1 MKNSFYRFL
10 LYGFIIFL
18 FFVMLFSFVFTNK
31 KLTKDISSNVSG
43 FVTKV
48 DSVVSVPFTALS
60 KSHNV
65 ISDLLSTYNENQ
77 DLKKSLSNLENQSSI
92 ISNLK
97 VSMESSVVL
106 NNFIYVD
113 NILNDSLR
121 ASLNL
126 SDKLSRDN
134 VLTAEVSMRP
144 SVTWLKELTIN
155 VGKSKNVS
163 KSMLATSNGGVIGLV
178 TKVYDDTTTIS
189 LLSSSSSDSYL
200 ASSVKS
206 EDDNHIFGIISR
218 YDNKKKLLEM
228 TQLNS
233 SSNVKVGTEVVT
245 SGLDDVS
252 VKDVPIG
259 TVDSVSDYEGNR
271 TILVKPYADFDKISY
286 VTLVG
291 DGK

>member
-10 LYGFIIFL
+10 LYGFIILL

-60 KSHNV
+60 KSRNV
-65 ISDLLSTYNENQ
+65 ISDLLSTYNENR
-77 DLKKSLSNLENQSSI
+77 DLKKSLSNLENQASI
-92 ISNLK
+92 ISNLQ
-97 VSMESSVVL
+97 EE
-106 NNFIYVD
+106 
-113 NILNDSLR
+113 NDSLR

-163 KSMLATSNGGVIGLV
+163 KSMLATSNGGVIGFV

-206 EDDNHIFGIISR
+206 EDDNQIFGIISR
-218 YDNKKKLLEM
+218 YDKKKKLLEM

>member
-10 LYGFIIFL
+10 LYGFIIIL

-60 KSHNV
+60 KFHNV
-65 ISDLLSTYNENQ
+65 ISDLLSTYNENR

-92 ISNLK
+92 ISNLQ
-97 VSMESSVVL
+97 EE
-106 NNFIYVD
+106 
-113 NILNDSLR
+113 NDSLR

-163 KSMLATSNGGVIGLV
+163 KSMLATSNGGVIGFV

-206 EDDNHIFGIISR
+206 EDDNQIFGIISR

>member
-10 LYGFIIFL
+10 LYGFIIIL

-31 KLTKDISSNVSG
+31 KLTKDISFNVSG
-43 FVTKV
+43 LVTKV
-48 DSVVSVPFTALS
+48 DSVVSVPFTVLS

-65 ISDLLSTYNENQ
+65 LSDLLSTYSENH
-77 DLKKSLSNLENQSSI
+77 DLKKSLSNLENQSAI
-92 ISNLK
+92 ISNLQ
-97 VSMESSVVL
+97 EE
-106 NNFIYVD
+106 
-113 NILNDSLR
+113 NDSLR

-163 KSMLATSNGGVIGLV
+163 KSMLATSNGGVIGFV

-206 EDDNHIFGIISR
+206 EDDNQIFGIISR

-259 TVDSVSDYEGNR
+259 TVDSVIDYEGNR

>member
-10 LYGFIIFL
+10 LYGFIIIL

-31 KLTKDISSNVSG
+31 KLTKDISFNVSG
-43 FVTKV
+43 LVTKV
-48 DSVVSVPFTALS
+48 DSVVSVPFTVLS

-65 ISDLLSTYNENQ
+65 LSDLLSTYSENR
-77 DLKKSLSNLENQSSI
+77 DLKKSLSNLENQSAI
-92 ISNLK
+92 ISNLQ
-97 VSMESSVVL
+97 EE
-106 NNFIYVD
+106 
-113 NILNDSLR
+113 NDSLR

-163 KSMLATSNGGVIGLV
+163 KSMLATSNGGVIGFV

-206 EDDNHIFGIISR
+206 EDDNQIFGIISR

-252 VKDVPIG
+252 VKDVPFG
-259 TVDSVSDYEGNR
+259 TVDSESDYEGNR

>member
-10 LYGFIIFL
+10 LYGFIIIL

-31 KLTKDISSNVSG
+31 KLTKDISFNVSG
-43 FVTKV
+43 LVTKV
-48 DSVVSVPFTALS
+48 DSVVSVPFTVLS

-65 ISDLLSTYNENQ
+65 LSDLLSTYSENR
-77 DLKKSLSNLENQSSI
+77 DLKKSLSNLENQSAI
-92 ISNLK
+92 ISNLQ
-97 VSMESSVVL
+97 EE
-106 NNFIYVD
+106 
-113 NILNDSLR
+113 NDSLR

-163 KSMLATSNGGVIGLV
+163 KSMLATSNGGVIGFV

-189 LLSSSSSDSYL
+189 LLSSNSSDSYL

-206 EDDNHIFGIISR
+206 EDDNQIFGIISR

-259 TVDSVSDYEGNR
+259 TVDSVIDYEGNR
-271 TILVKPYADFDKISY
+271 TIWVKPYADFDKISY

>member
-10 LYGFIIFL
+10 LYGFIIIL

-31 KLTKDISSNVSG
+31 KLTKDISFNVSG
-43 FVTKV
+43 LVTKV
-48 DSVVSVPFTALS
+48 DSVVSVPFTVLS

-65 ISDLLSTYNENQ
+65 LSDLLSTYNENR

-92 ISNLK
+92 ISNLQ
-97 VSMESSVVL
+97 EE
-106 NNFIYVD
+106 
-113 NILNDSLR
+113 NDSLR

-126 SDKLSRDN
+126 SDKLGRDN

-163 KSMLATSNGGVIGLV
+163 KSMLATSNGGVIGFV

-206 EDDNHIFGIISR
+206 EDGNQIFGIISR

-259 TVDSVSDYEGNR
+259 TVDSVIDYEGNR
-271 TILVKPYADFDKISY
+271 TILVKSYADFDKISY

>member
-10 LYGFIIFL
+10 LYGFIIIL

-31 KLTKDISSNVSG
+31 KLTKDISFNVSG
-43 FVTKV
+43 LVTKV

-60 KSHNV
+60 KSHIV
-65 ISDLLSTYNENQ
+65 LSDLLSTYSENR
-77 DLKKSLSNLENQSSI
+77 DLKKSLSNLENQSAI
-92 ISNLK
+92 ISNLQ
-97 VSMESSVVL
+97 EE
-106 NNFIYVD
+106 
-113 NILNDSLR
+113 NDSLR

-163 KSMLATSNGGVIGLV
+163 KSMLATSNGGVIGFV

-206 EDDNHIFGIISR
+206 EDDNQIFGIISR
-218 YDNKKKLLEM
+218 YDSKNKLLEM

-259 TVDSVSDYEGNR
+259 TVDSVIDYEGNR

>member
-10 LYGFIIFL
+10 LYGFIIIL

-48 DSVVSVPFTALS
+48 DSVASVPFTALS

-65 ISDLLSTYNENQ
+65 ISDLLSTYNENR

-92 ISNLK
+92 ISNLQ
-97 VSMESSVVL
+97 EE
-106 NNFIYVD
+106 
-113 NILNDSLR
+113 NDSLR

-126 SDKLSRDN
+126 SDKISRDN

-163 KSMLATSNGGVIGLV
+163 KSMLATSNGGVIGFV

-206 EDDNHIFGIISR
+206 EDDNQIFGIISR

>member
-10 LYGFIIFL
+10 LYGFIIIL

-31 KLTKDISSNVSG
+31 KLTKDISFNVSG
-43 FVTKV
+43 LVTKV
-48 DSVVSVPFTALS
+48 DSVVSVPFTVLS

-65 ISDLLSTYNENQ
+65 LSDLLSTYSENR
-77 DLKKSLSNLENQSSI
+77 DLKKSLSNLENQSAI
-92 ISNLK
+92 ISNLQ
-97 VSMESSVVL
+97 EE
-106 NNFIYVD
+106 
-113 NILNDSLR
+113 NDSLR

-126 SDKLSRDN
+126 SDKIGRDN

-163 KSMLATSNGGVIGLV
+163 KSMLATSNGGVIGFV

-206 EDDNHIFGIISR
+206 EDDNQIFGIISR

-259 TVDSVSDYEGNR
+259 TVDSVIDYEGNR

>member
-10 LYGFIIFL
+10 LYGFIILL

-60 KSHNV
+60 KSRNV
-65 ISDLLSTYNENQ
+65 ISDLLSTYNENR

-92 ISNLK
+92 ISNLQ
-97 VSMESSVVL
+97 EE
-106 NNFIYVD
+106 
-113 NILNDSLR
+113 NDSLR

-163 KSMLATSNGGVIGLV
+163 KSMLATSNGGVIGFV

-206 EDDNHIFGIISR
+206 EDDNQIFGIISR

-259 TVDSVSDYEGNR
+259 IVDSVSDYEGNR

>member
-10 LYGFIIFL
+10 LYGFIIIL

-48 DSVVSVPFTALS
+48 DSVVSVPFTAFS

-65 ISDLLSTYNENQ
+65 ISDLLSTYNENR

-92 ISNLK
+92 ISNLQ
-97 VSMESSVVL
+97 EE
-106 NNFIYVD
+106 
-113 NILNDSLR
+113 NDSLR

-163 KSMLATSNGGVIGLV
+163 KSMLATSNGGVIGFV

-206 EDDNHIFGIISR
+206 EDDNQIFGIISR

>member
-48 DSVVSVPFTALS
+48 DSVASVPFTALS

-92 ISNLK
+92 ISNLQ
-97 VSMESSVVL
+97 EE
-106 NNFIYVD
+106 
-113 NILNDSLR
+113 NDSLR

-163 KSMLATSNGGVIGLV
+163 KSMLATSNGGVIGFV

-206 EDDNHIFGIISR
+206 EDDNQIFGIISR

>member
-1 MKNSFYRFL
+1 MFFEALSVVCFYLWWLIGYISFRIFFFK
-10 LYGFIIFL
+10 FIIVL

-92 ISNLK
+92 ISNLQ
-97 VSMESSVVL
+97 EE
-106 NNFIYVD
+106 
-113 NILNDSLR
+113 NDSLR

-206 EDDNHIFGIISR
+206 EDDNQIFGIISR

>member
-10 LYGFIIFL
+10 LYGFIIIL

-31 KLTKDISSNVSG
+31 KLTKDISFNVSG
-43 FVTKV
+43 LVTKV
-48 DSVVSVPFTALS
+48 DSVVSVPFTVLS

-65 ISDLLSTYNENQ
+65 LSDLLSTYSENR
-77 DLKKSLSNLENQSSI
+77 DLKKSLSNLENQSAI
-92 ISNLK
+92 ISNLQ
-97 VSMESSVVL
+97 EE
-106 NNFIYVD
+106 
-113 NILNDSLR
+113 NDSLR

-163 KSMLATSNGGVIGLV
+163 KSMLATSNGGVIGFV

-189 LLSSSSSDSYL
+189 LLSSNSSDSYL

-206 EDDNHIFGIISR
+206 EDDNQIFGIISR

-233 SSNVKVGTEVVT
+233 SSNVKVGTVVVT

-259 TVDSVSDYEGNR
+259 TVDSVIDYEGNR

>member
-48 DSVVSVPFTALS
+48 DSVVSVPFTAFS

-92 ISNLK
+92 ISNLQ
-97 VSMESSVVL
+97 EE
-106 NNFIYVD
+106 
-113 NILNDSLR
+113 NDSLR

-144 SVTWLKELTIN
+144 SVNWLKELTIN

-163 KSMLATSNGGVIGLV
+163 KSMLATSNGGVIGFV

-206 EDDNHIFGIISR
+206 EDDNQIFGIISR

>member
-10 LYGFIIFL
+10 LYGFIIIL

-31 KLTKDISSNVSG
+31 KLTKDISFNVSG
-43 FVTKV
+43 LVTKV
-48 DSVVSVPFTALS
+48 DSVVSVPFTVLS

-65 ISDLLSTYNENQ
+65 LSDLLSTYSENR
-77 DLKKSLSNLENQSSI
+77 DLKKSLSNLENQSAI
-92 ISNLK
+92 ISNLQ
-97 VSMESSVVL
+97 EE
-106 NNFIYVD
+106 
-113 NILNDSLR
+113 NDSLR

-163 KSMLATSNGGVIGLV
+163 KSMLATSNGGVIGFV

-206 EDDNHIFGIISR
+206 ENDNQIFGIISR

-259 TVDSVSDYEGNR
+259 TVDSVIDYEGNR

>member
-10 LYGFIIFL
+10 LYGFIIIL

-48 DSVVSVPFTALS
+48 DSVASVPFTALS

-65 ISDLLSTYNENQ
+65 ISDLLSTYNENR

-92 ISNLK
+92 ISNLQ
-97 VSMESSVVL
+97 EE
-106 NNFIYVD
+106 
-113 NILNDSLR
+113 NDSLR

-126 SDKLSRDN
+126 SDKLSRDA

-163 KSMLATSNGGVIGLV
+163 KSMLATSNGGVIGFV

-206 EDDNHIFGIISR
+206 EDDNQIFGIISR

>member
-10 LYGFIIFL
+10 LYGFIIIL

-31 KLTKDISSNVSG
+31 KLTKDISFNVSG
-43 FVTKV
+43 LVTKV

-60 KSHNV
+60 KSHIV
-65 ISDLLSTYNENQ
+65 LSDLLSTYSENR
-77 DLKKSLSNLENQSSI
+77 DLKKSLSNLENQSAI
-92 ISNLK
+92 ISNLQ
-97 VSMESSVVL
+97 EE
-106 NNFIYVD
+106 
-113 NILNDSLR
+113 NDSLR

-163 KSMLATSNGGVIGLV
+163 KSMLATSNGGVIGFV

-206 EDDNHIFGIISR
+206 EDDNQIFGIISR

-259 TVDSVSDYEGNR
+259 TVDSVIDYEGNR
-271 TILVKPYADFDKISY
+271 TILVKTYADFDKISY

>member
-48 DSVVSVPFTALS
+48 DSVVSVPFTAFS

-92 ISNLK
+92 ISNLQ
-97 VSMESSVVL
+97 EE
-106 NNFIYVD
+106 
-113 NILNDSLR
+113 NDSLR

-206 EDDNHIFGIISR
+206 EDDNQIFGIISR

>member
-18 FFVMLFSFVFTNK
+18 FFVILFSFVFTNK

-60 KSHNV
+60 KSHKV

-92 ISNLK
+92 ISNLQ
-97 VSMESSVVL
+97 EE
-106 NNFIYVD
+106 
-113 NILNDSLR
+113 NDSLR

-134 VLTAEVSMRP
+134 VLTADVSMRP

-163 KSMLATSNGGVIGLV
+163 KSMLATSNGGVIGFV

-206 EDDNHIFGIISR
+206 EDDNQIFGIISR

>member
-10 LYGFIIFL
+10 LYGFIIVL

-31 KLTKDISSNVSG
+31 KLTKDISFNVSG
-43 FVTKV
+43 LVTKV
-48 DSVVSVPFTALS
+48 DSVVSVPFTSLS

-65 ISDLLSTYNENQ
+65 LSDLLSTYSENR
-77 DLKKSLSNLENQSSI
+77 DLKKSLSNLENQSAI
-92 ISNLK
+92 ISNLQ
-97 VSMESSVVL
+97 EE
-106 NNFIYVD
+106 
-113 NILNDSLR
+113 NDSLR

-163 KSMLATSNGGVIGLV
+163 KSMLATSNGGVIGFV

-206 EDDNHIFGIISR
+206 EDDNQIFGIISR

-259 TVDSVSDYEGNR
+259 TVDSVIDYEGNR

>member
-10 LYGFIIFL
+10 LYGFIIIL

-31 KLTKDISSNVSG
+31 KLTKDISFNVSG
-43 FVTKV
+43 LVTKV
-48 DSVVSVPFTALS
+48 DSVVSVPFTVLS

-65 ISDLLSTYNENQ
+65 LSDLLSTYSENR
-77 DLKKSLSNLENQSSI
+77 DLKKSLSNLENQSAI
-92 ISNLK
+92 ISNLQ
-97 VSMESSVVL
+97 EE
-106 NNFIYVD
+106 
-113 NILNDSLR
+113 NDSLR

-126 SDKLSRDN
+126 SDKLGRDN

-163 KSMLATSNGGVIGLV
+163 KSMLATSNGGVIGFV

-189 LLSSSSSDSYL
+189 LLSSNSSDSYL

-206 EDDNHIFGIISR
+206 EDGNQIFGIISR

-259 TVDSVSDYEGNR
+259 TVDSVIDYEGNR

>member
-10 LYGFIIFL
+10 LYGFIVIL

-60 KSHNV
+60 KSRNV
-65 ISDLLSTYNENQ
+65 ISDLLSTYNENR

-92 ISNLK
+92 ISNLQ
-97 VSMESSVVL
+97 EE
-106 NNFIYVD
+106 
-113 NILNDSLR
+113 NDSLR

-163 KSMLATSNGGVIGLV
+163 KSMLATSNGGVIGFV

-206 EDDNHIFGIISR
+206 EDDNQIFGIISR

>member
-60 KSHNV
+60 KSRNV
-65 ISDLLSTYNENQ
+65 ISDLLSTYNENR

-92 ISNLK
+92 ISNLQ
-97 VSMESSVVL
+97 EE
-106 NNFIYVD
+106 
-113 NILNDSLR
+113 NDSLR

-163 KSMLATSNGGVIGLV
+163 KSMLATSNGGVIGFV

-206 EDDNHIFGIISR
+206 EDDNQIFGIISR